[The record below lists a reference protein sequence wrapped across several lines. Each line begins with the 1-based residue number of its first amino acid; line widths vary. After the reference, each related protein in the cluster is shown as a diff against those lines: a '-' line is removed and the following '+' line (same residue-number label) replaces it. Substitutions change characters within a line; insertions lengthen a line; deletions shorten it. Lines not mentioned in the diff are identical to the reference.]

1 MKPMNVIEQATKR
14 LEELR
19 RGGVEVPWEASRL
32 SEQRFNELVKSGSQ
46 SAEAV
51 TRSDTSAAAVDG
63 GSTVVKAVNSSLAAA
78 IEAPPRLPK
87 RTSKTIEIDL
97 TKLERH
103 GMLVPSGV
111 RSDLAL
117 EFRHVKRPLLKNAQG
132 AKATGKERQSLIMV
146 TSALPGEGKTFCAI
160 NLALSMA
167 MEVDTSVLLVDA
179 DVLRPAVFDR
189 LGLQSGKGLLDL
201 LTDDSLEM
209 SDALLKTNI
218 PKLSLLPA
226 GQPNPMATELLA
238 SDAMDRWLAEV
249 AARYPDRVVI
259 FDAPPLLLT
268 TESRVLAS
276 RVGQVVV
283 VVDSATTS
291 MAKASEAF
299 ATIENCPLVMSV
311 LNKCPRQDAPAAYK
325 YGYSYG

>member
-1 MKPMNVIEQATKR
+1 MNIIEQATKR

-19 RGGVEVPWEASRL
+19 RGGVEVPWEASKL
-32 SEQRFNELVKSGSQ
+32 SEEQFNELVRSGPEGTQAASRSSRSIEPSGTAGTVAQ
-46 SAEAV
+46 AGNPAARA
-51 TRSDTSAAAVDG
+51 TRGAGTPAPSRRSG
-63 GSTVVKAVNSSLAAA
+63 TVELDMA
-78 IEAPPRLPK
+78 R
-87 RTSKTIEIDL
+87 
-97 TKLERH
+97 LER
-103 GMLVPSGV
+103 GGLLVPNLV
-111 RSDLAL
+111 RSELAL
-117 EFRHVKRPLLKNAQG
+117 EFRQVKRPLLKNAKEAKG
-132 AKATGKERQSLIMV
+132 AGKKRQSLIMV

-179 DVLRPAVFDR
+179 DVLQPAVFDR
-189 LGLQSGKGLLDL
+189 LGLKTDKGLLDL
-201 LTDDSLEM
+201 LTDDSLDM
-209 SDALLKTNI
+209 SDVMVRTNI

-238 SDAMDRWLAEV
+238 SEAMERLLEEV
-249 AARYPDRVVI
+249 AQRYEDRVVI

-283 VVDSATTS
+283 VVDSAATS
-291 MAKASEAF
+291 MGKVAEAF
-299 ATIENCPLVMSV
+299 ATIENCPVVMSV
-311 LNKCPRQDAPAAYK
+311 LNKCQRQESTGAYK